1 MIQILKKLKHYQE
14 LKNAELVKVYSDSV
28 KLVNLYDENYI
39 LKEMK
44 VPLSRKELLNQHT
57 YIQYLIDNGI
67 NVSKILGYY
76 EENDIFYEVQEFIP
90 GDFLIK
96 TEDLIKLLSK
106 FHCVSK
112 KYANNLKKRYVFKV
126 KYKCRGSQLNYLL
139 LGFEEKYYK
148 YPLDNFKK
156 NSLYVSFDNLDRVN
170 KLIKLFNK
178 SYNIFVNK
186 YDTNFTIIHN
196 DINSTNVINNSGQLY
211 LIDFDLCIKSSEYVD
226 FVDACMKRYD
236 SIDYIEK
243 NFKDFIA
250 NINKNIVIYNK
261 YNSSLILKCEG
272 VYLMCIIKLFAFY
285 FYVMLRKENFN
296 IFNENLNVVYRICC
310 NLYNL
315 VGGSYD

>member
-1 MIQILKKLKHYQE
+1 MKKLKDYQE
-14 LKNAELVKVYSDSV
+14 LKNAKLVKEYSDSV
-28 KLVNLYDENYI
+28 KLVNLYGENYI

-76 EENDIFYEVQEFIP
+76 EENNIFYEVQEFIT

-112 KYANNLKKRYVFKV
+112 KYANNLEKRYVFEV
-126 KYKCRGSQLNYLL
+126 QYKCRGAKLNYLL

-148 YPLDNFKK
+148 YPLDNLKRSFI
-156 NSLYVSFDNLDRVN
+156 YVSSNNLDTVN
-170 KLIKLFNK
+170 KLVKLFNK
-178 SYNIFVNK
+178 SYNMFVNK
-186 YDTNFTIIHN
+186 YDINSTIIHN
-196 DINSTNVINNSGQLY
+196 DVNSTNIINNLGQLY

-243 NFKDFIA
+243 KFNDFIT
-250 NINKNIVIYNK
+250 NINKNILIYNK
-261 YNSSLILKCEG
+261 YNSNLILQHEG

-296 IFNENLNVVYRICC
+296 IFNENLNVVYRICYY
-310 NLYNL
+310 LYNL
-315 VGGSYD
+315 VGGS

>member
-1 MIQILKKLKHYQE
+1 MKKLKDYQE
-14 LKNAELVKVYSDSV
+14 LKNAKLVKEYSDSV
-28 KLVNLYDENYI
+28 KLVNLYGENYI

-76 EENDIFYEVQEFIP
+76 EENNIFYEVQEFIT

-112 KYANNLKKRYVFKV
+112 KYANNLEKRYVFEV
-126 KYKCRGSQLNYLL
+126 QYKCRGAKLNYLL

-148 YPLDNFKK
+148 YPLENLKRSFI
-156 NSLYVSFDNLDRVN
+156 YVSSNNLDTVN
-170 KLIKLFNK
+170 KLVKLFNK
-178 SYNIFVNK
+178 SYNMFVNK
-186 YDTNFTIIHN
+186 YDINSTIIHN
-196 DINSTNVINNSGQLY
+196 DVNSTNIINNLGQLY

-243 NFKDFIA
+243 KFNDFIT
-250 NINKNIVIYNK
+250 NINKNILIYNK
-261 YNSSLILKCEG
+261 YNSNLILQHEG

-296 IFNENLNVVYRICC
+296 IFNENLNVVYRICYY
-310 NLYNL
+310 LYNL
-315 VGGSYD
+315 VGGS

>member
-1 MIQILKKLKHYQE
+1 MIRILKKLKDYQE
-14 LKNAELVKVYSDSV
+14 LKNAKLVKEYSDSV
-28 KLVNLYDENYI
+28 KLVNLYGENYI

-76 EENDIFYEVQEFIP
+76 EENNIFYEVQEFIT

-112 KYANNLKKRYVFKV
+112 KYANNLEKRYVFEV
-126 KYKCRGSQLNYLL
+126 QYKCRGAKLNYLL

-148 YPLDNFKK
+148 YPLDNLKRSFI
-156 NSLYVSFDNLDRVN
+156 YVSSNNLDTVN
-170 KLIKLFNK
+170 KLVKLFNK
-178 SYNIFVNK
+178 SYNMFVNK
-186 YDTNFTIIHN
+186 YDINSTIIHN
-196 DINSTNVINNSGQLY
+196 DVNSTNIINNLGQLY

-243 NFKDFIA
+243 KFNDFIT
-250 NINKNIVIYNK
+250 NINKNILIYNK
-261 YNSSLILKCEG
+261 YNSNLILQHEG

-296 IFNENLNVVYRICC
+296 IFNENLNVVYRICYY
-310 NLYNL
+310 LYNL
-315 VGGSYD
+315 VGGS